1 VARPGRLLL
10 PEGPI
15 ATMTSSTPHLATEI
29 EAATGINPAT
39 CYQCGKCSAGCPMA
53 SESELRPHQVMRRVS
68 YGSRERALQ
77 DESIWLCLTCETCSA
92 RCPNNCDPARVIDAV
107 REIAIESGQAHL
119 PRNIGAFHK
128 AFLEQ
133 IRTNGRLHEMGLV
146 MDYKLKTG
154 DLMKDV
160 TNAPGM
166 FARGKLNIR
175 ADRIDGVNEIKRIF
189 DQCGVTP

>member
-1 VARPGRLLL
+1 
-10 PEGPI
+10 
-15 ATMTSSTPHLATEI
+15 MTSSTPHLATEI

-53 SESELRPHQVMRRVS
+53 SESDLRPHQVMRRVM

-92 RCPNNCDPARVIDAV
+92 RCPNACDPARVIDAV
-107 REIAIESGQAHL
+107 RELALESGLANM

-166 FARGKLNIR
+166 FARGKLNLR

-189 DQCGVTP
+189 EQCGVTL

>member
-1 VARPGRLLL
+1 
-10 PEGPI
+10 
-15 ATMTSSTPHLATEI
+15 
-29 EAATGINPAT
+29 
-39 CYQCGKCSAGCPMA
+39 
-53 SESELRPHQVMRRVS
+53 MRRVM

-92 RCPNNCDPARVIDAV
+92 RCPNGCDPARVIDAL
-107 REIAIESGQAHL
+107 RELARESGQARM

-166 FARGKLNIR
+166 FARGKLNLR
-175 ADRIDGVNEIKRIF
+175 ADKIDGVNEIKRIF
-189 DQCGVTP
+189 EQCGVTP

>member
-1 VARPGRLLL
+1 
-10 PEGPI
+10 
-15 ATMTSSTPHLATEI
+15 MTSSTLHLAAEI

-53 SESELRPHQVMRRVS
+53 SESDLRPHQVMRRVM
-68 YGSRERALQ
+68 YGSREQALQ

-92 RCPNNCDPARVIDAV
+92 RCPNGCDPARVIDAV
-107 REIAIESGQAHL
+107 REIAIESGQARM
-119 PRNIGAFHK
+119 PRAIGAFHT

-133 IRTNGRLHEMGLV
+133 IRTNGRLHEVGLV

-160 TNAPGM
+160 TNAPAM
-166 FARGKLNIR
+166 FARGKLNLR
-175 ADRIDGVNEIKRIF
+175 AEKIDGVAEVKRIF
-189 DQCGVTP
+189 EQCGVTT

>member
-1 VARPGRLLL
+1 
-10 PEGPI
+10 
-15 ATMTSSTPHLATEI
+15 MTSSIPRTLATEI
-29 EAATGINPAT
+29 EAATGVNPAT
-39 CYQCGKCSAGCPMA
+39 CYPCGKCSAGCPMA
-53 SESELRPHQVMRRVS
+53 SDSDLRPHQVMRRVV
-68 YGSRERALQ
+68 YAARERALR
-77 DESIWLCLTCETCSA
+77 DESIWLCLTCETCST

-107 REIAIESGQAHL
+107 REIAFESGQAVM

-133 IRTNGRLHEMGLV
+133 IRSNGRLHEVGLV

-166 FARGKLNIR
+166 FTRGKLGLR
-175 ADRIDGVNEIKRIF
+175 AHRIDGVNEVKRIF
-189 DQCGVTP
+189 EQCGVTP

>member
-1 VARPGRLLL
+1 
-10 PEGPI
+10 
-15 ATMTSSTPHLATEI
+15 MTSSTPTLATEI

-53 SESELRPHQVMRRVS
+53 SESDLRPHQVMRRAM

-92 RCPNNCDPARVIDAV
+92 RCPNGCDPARVIDAM
-107 REIAIESGQAHL
+107 RELAIESGQARM
-119 PRNIGAFHK
+119 PRTIGAFHK

-133 IRTNGRLHEMGLV
+133 IRSNGRLHEMGLV

-166 FARGKLNIR
+166 FTRGKLNLR
-175 ADRIDGVNEIKRIF
+175 ADRIEGVNEIKRIF
-189 DQCGVTP
+189 EQCGVTP

>member
-1 VARPGRLLL
+1 
-10 PEGPI
+10 
-15 ATMTSSTPHLATEI
+15 MTSSTPTLATEI

-53 SESELRPHQVMRRVS
+53 SESDLRPHQVMRRVM

-92 RCPNNCDPARVIDAV
+92 RCPNGCDPARVIDAV
-107 REIAIESGQAHL
+107 RELALESGQAQM
-119 PRNIGAFHK
+119 PRSIGAFHR

-133 IRTNGRLHEMGLV
+133 IRTNGRLHEVGLV

-160 TNAPGM
+160 TNAPAM
-166 FARGKLNIR
+166 FARGKLNLR
-175 ADRIDGVNEIKRIF
+175 ADKIEGVSEVRRIF
-189 DQCGVTP
+189 QQCGVTP

>member
-1 VARPGRLLL
+1 
-10 PEGPI
+10 
-15 ATMTSSTPHLATEI
+15 MTSSTPTLATEI

-53 SESELRPHQVMRRVS
+53 SESDLRPHQVMRRVV

-92 RCPNNCDPARVIDAV
+92 RCPNGCDPARVIDAV
-107 REIAIESGQAHL
+107 RELAIESGLAQM
-119 PRNIGAFHK
+119 PRSIGAFHK

-133 IRTNGRLHEMGLV
+133 IRTNGRLHEVGLV

-166 FARGKLNIR
+166 FTRGKLNLR
-175 ADRIDGVNEIKRIF
+175 ADRIDGVNEVKRIF
-189 DQCGVTP
+189 EQCGVTL

>member
-1 VARPGRLLL
+1 MARPGHPLL

-15 ATMTSSTPHLATEI
+15 ATMTSSTPNLATEI
-29 EAATGINPAT
+29 EAATGVNPAT

-53 SESELRPHQVMRRVS
+53 SESDLRPHQVMRRVM
-68 YGSRERALQ
+68 YGSRERAIQ

-92 RCPNNCDPARVIDAV
+92 RCPNGCDPARVIDAV
-107 REIAIESGQAHL
+107 REIAIESGQARM

-175 ADRIDGVNEIKRIF
+175 ADKIDGVNEIKRIF
-189 DQCGVTP
+189 EQCGVTP